1 MESSSM
7 RWGIELPGRGRG
19 VRWDAVAVWL
29 LVFGLVVYLGLK
41 GGGFDP
47 LVHDPIGIGAFWLLL
62 IGVAIGALPRRRVEA
77 SAWTALALL
86 AAFVVWTALSLGWT
100 ESVERTWADVA
111 RVAGYLGIFALAVF
125 SREAAERERLI
136 GAVAAGIAV
145 VALIGLL
152 SRLHPSWFPAADQ
165 TAQFL
170 RESRERLSYPIDY
183 WNGLAGLVAIGLPLL
198 LHIASG
204 ARTVLLRALAAASLP
219 ALILTVYLTLSRG
232 GIAAA
237 ALALLIY
244 LALAPDRLP
253 KLLTLALAG
262 AGAAVLIAAVSAR
275 DALQHGLSND
285 TALQQGNHVLVLT
298 IGVCLLVGAAQAA
311 ASLALA
317 GDRRPGW
324 TRFSPQQAAAA
335 AAVLLLAALIAA
347 AAFDAPGR
355 ASNGWDEFKSGGA
368 GFGSGRLGSVGGE
381 NRYEFW
387 RSALDENAT
396 RPLTGTG
403 SGSFELWWARH
414 ATTSE
419 PVHDTHSLYLQTLG
433 ELGIVGLVILVAFFG
448 SVFFFG
454 GRAALRGDPAVRPGL
469 VAALAGAAAFCLGA
483 AVDWTWQIPVLPLSM
498 LLLASVLVA
507 APLRQSAEA
516 PGESPAPPAMPF
528 RVALGVVSAV
538 AIAAVAIPLASTQLL
553 RQSETDARAG
563 DLAAALHSAET
574 AQNVEP
580 GFAGPRLQRALVL
593 EEQGNLRPALE
604 AVSGATARESTNWRP
619 WLVRSRIEAELGMAA
634 AAVRDF
640 ERARSLNPRSPIFT
654 G

>member
-1 MESSSM
+1 MQSGSM
-7 RWGIELPGRGRG
+7 RRGAELLGKRRQ

-41 GGGFDP
+41 AGGFDP
-47 LVHDPIGIGAFWLLL
+47 LVHDPVGIGAFWLLL
-62 IGVAIGALPRRRVEA
+62 IGVAVGALPRGRVEA

-86 AAFVVWTALSLGWT
+86 AAFVVWTAISLGWT
-100 ESVERTWADVA
+100 ESVEQTWADVA
-111 RVAGYLGIFALAVF
+111 RVAGYLAIFSLAVC
-125 SREAAERERLI
+125 SRGAGERERLI
-136 GAVAAGIAV
+136 DAVAAGIVV

-152 SRLHPSWFPAADQ
+152 SRLHPPWFPDAAQ
-165 TAQFL
+165 TVRFL
-170 RESRERLSYPIDY
+170 PESRERLSYPIDY
-183 WNGLAGLVAIGLPLL
+183 WNGLAALVAIGLPLL

-204 ARTVLLRALAAASLP
+204 ARAVLFRGLAAAALP
-219 ALILTVYLTLSRG
+219 ALVLILYLTLSRG

-237 ALALLIY
+237 ALALVLY

-253 KLLTLALAG
+253 KLLTLLLAG
-262 AGAAVLIAAVSAR
+262 AGGAILIAAVSAR
-275 DALQHGLSND
+275 DALQHGLADD
-285 TALQQGNHVLVLT
+285 TALQQGDHVLLLT
-298 IGVCLLVGAAQAA
+298 IVVCAFVGAVVAA

-317 GDRRPGW
+317 GERRPGW
-324 TRFSPQQAAAA
+324 TRYSPRHAAAG
-335 AAVLLLAALIAA
+335 AAVLVLAALIAA

-381 NRYEFW
+381 NRYDFW

-403 SGSFELWWARH
+403 SGTFELWWARH

-433 ELGIVGLVILVAFFG
+433 ELGIVGLLILTAFLG

-454 GRAALRGDPAVRPGL
+454 GRAALRGDPAARPGL
-469 VAALAGAAAFCLGA
+469 AAAVAGAAAFCLAA
-483 AVDWTWQIPVLPLSM
+483 AVDWTWQIPVLPVCM
-498 LLLASVLVA
+498 LLLASVLVT
-507 APLRQSAEA
+507 APRRD
-516 PGESPAPPAMPF
+516 PGEESAAASLSVPI
-528 RVALGVVSAV
+528 RVALGVVCAV
-538 AIAAVAIPLASTQLL
+538 AIVAIAVPLASTQLL
-553 RQSETDARAG
+553 RQSEGEARAG
-563 DLAAALHSAET
+563 DLAAALRAAED

-593 EEQGNLRPALE
+593 EEQGDLPPALE
-604 AVSGATARESTNWRP
+604 AVNGATARESTNWRP
-619 WLVRSRIEAELGMAA
+619 WLVRSRIEAELGMAR

-640 ERARSLNPRSPIFT
+640 QRARSLDPRSPIFT